1 MLKGPPPRDSQK
13 SLKLFEV
20 DLTIAGSP
28 KIWSKYIK
36 IRISIW
42 KMMEPFWSVHVWPGL
57 HQTVYTLLPNAKQKN
72 RPPIT
77 YRTNDTGRMFTY
89 NYIKLY
95 CQYNNRYLILV
106 LATIYITWNMC
117 TVQMAHIVN
126 ICIYIYLCIICSHR
140 LLTFPPIN
148 KKQHL
153 VECICCLHLPFLGFF
168 FCQFKICQGY
178 TERC

>member
-1 MLKGPPPRDSQK
+1 MKWETTLSFDC
-13 SLKLFEV
+13 
-20 DLTIAGSP
+20 
-28 KIWSKYIK
+28 
-36 IRISIW
+36 IW

-106 LATIYITWNMC
+106 LATIYIYIMKYVYSTNGPHC
-117 TVQMAHIVN
+117 VYTYIVN
-126 ICIYIYLCIICSHR
+126 TYIYIYICSHR

-148 KKQHL
+148 KKKHL
-153 VECICCLHLPFLGFF
+153 VECLCCLHLPFLGLDLP
-168 FCQFKICQGY
+168 I
-178 TERC
+178 